1 MFSQSIQRLIEA
13 LCLLPGVGPRSAQR
27 MALSLLKNNRDNA
40 RDIASSLMNAIE
52 VVGNCKYCQMLS
64 DNDIC
69 LICSNHSRD
78 QQTIC
83 IVEGP
88 AEMFSFES
96 SGAYSGRYFV
106 LMGHLSPLDGIT
118 AEDLG
123 IDKLLQYIKQYNV
136 NEVILATNST
146 VEGEATAYY
155 IAELLKDKLE
165 TKVTRLAQGVPMGG
179 ELEFINYHTLAQ
191 ALKYRTELTDTL

>member
-1 MFSQSIQRLIEA
+1 MFSQPIKRLIES

-27 MALSLLKNNRDNA
+27 MALSLLKNNRDNG
-40 RDIASSLMNAIE
+40 RDIASSLINAIDT
-52 VVGNCKYCQMLS
+52 VGNCKYCQMLS
-64 DNDIC
+64 DEEIC

-88 AEMFSFES
+88 AEMFAFES

-118 AEDLG
+118 PEDLG
-123 IDKLLQYIKQYNV
+123 IDKLLHYIKQYNV

-155 IAELLKDKLE
+155 IAELLKDRPE

-179 ELEFINYHTLAQ
+179 ELEFINYNTLAQ
-191 ALKYRTELTDTL
+191 ALKYRTELTDT

>member
-1 MFSQSIQRLIEA
+1 
-13 LCLLPGVGPRSAQR
+13 
-27 MALSLLKNNRDNA
+27 MALSLLKNNRDNG
-40 RDIASSLMNAIE
+40 RDIASSLINAIDT
-52 VVGNCKYCQMLS
+52 VGNCKYCQMLS
-64 DNDIC
+64 DEEIC

-88 AEMFSFES
+88 AEMFAFES

-118 AEDLG
+118 PEDLG
-123 IDKLLQYIKQYNV
+123 IDKLLHYIKQYNV

-155 IAELLKDKLE
+155 IAELLKDRPE

-179 ELEFINYHTLAQ
+179 ELEFINYNTLAQ
-191 ALKYRTELTDTL
+191 ALKYRTELTDT

>member
-1 MFSQSIQRLIEA
+1 MFSQSIKCLIEA

-27 MALSLLKNNRDNA
+27 MALSLLKNNRDNG
-40 RDIASSLMNAIE
+40 RDIARSLMNAINT
-52 VVGNCKYCQMLS
+52 VGNCKYCQMLS

-88 AEMFSFES
+88 AEMFAFES

-106 LMGHLSPLDGIT
+106 LMGNLSPLDGVT
-118 AEDLG
+118 PEDLG
-123 IDKLLQYIKQYNV
+123 IDKLLQYIKQYNI

-155 IAELLKDKLE
+155 IAELLKDRPE

-179 ELEFINYHTLAQ
+179 ELEFINYNTLAQ